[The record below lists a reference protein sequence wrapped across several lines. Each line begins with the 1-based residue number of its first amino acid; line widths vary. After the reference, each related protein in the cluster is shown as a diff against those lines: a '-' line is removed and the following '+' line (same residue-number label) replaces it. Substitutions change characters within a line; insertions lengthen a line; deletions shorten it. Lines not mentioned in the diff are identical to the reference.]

1 MTKTALVPVVL
12 DPDAIDPDPAA
23 PNGRATSGPDVPT
36 PRPAEYTYDVNNTG
50 TAPIRNV
57 VLDDD
62 TCDSPVLTAGDANG
76 DNVLAVNEV
85 WTYTCSTP
93 LEREQATRPRCRTS
107 RDWSPTRPPSPA
119 PPSSLAIPARPRL
132 KSATATPHRSS

>member
-1 MTKTALVPVVL
+1 M
-12 DPDAIDPDPAA
+12 
-23 PNGRATSGPDVPT
+23 PT

-62 TCDSPVLTAGDANG
+62 TCDSPVLAAGDANG

-93 LEREQATRPRCRTS
+93 LEREQAT
-107 RDWSPTRPPSPA
+107 PPVQDESG
-119 PPSSLAIPARPRL
+119 LVTN
-132 KSATATPHRSS
+132 TATVTGTPFLPGDPGTTGG